1 MKFIKFVTPLK
12 EEEIDNLKWFEY
24 TIIYHDEKDNLL
36 KVATPDYDNQIIDD
50 TFLDSAL
57 LSSNIYF
64 FKNVRLNDLVN
75 ETSPLMLTISDGV
88 VESIYC
94 NGFKQNCVS
103 SLSYSGKILAKRL
116 K

>member
-1 MKFIKFVTPLK
+1 MKSIKFVTPLK
-12 EEEIDNLKWFEY
+12 EEEIENLKWFEY
-24 TIIYHDEKDNLL
+24 SIVYLDEKENLL
-36 KVATPDYDNQIIDD
+36 KVATPDYNNQIIDD
-50 TFLDSAL
+50 TFLESAL

-64 FKNVRLNDLVN
+64 FRNVRLNGLVD
-75 ETSPLMLTISDGV
+75 ETSPFMFTINDRV

-94 NGFKQNCVS
+94 NGFKQNCVG

>member
-1 MKFIKFVTPLK
+1 MK
-12 EEEIDNLKWFEY
+12 EEDIDNLKWFEY
-24 TIIYHDEKDNLL
+24 TIIYHDAKDNLL
-36 KVATPDYDNQIIDD
+36 KVATPDYDSQIIDD
-50 TFLDSAL
+50 TFLESAL
-57 LSSNIYF
+57 LSDNIYF
-64 FKNVRLNDLVN
+64 FKNVTLHDLAN

-94 NGFKQNCVS
+94 NGFKQNCFS